1 MSDET
6 QATISPVTAEDFA
19 SHLEGL
25 SALLHACVHAGAN
38 INFVLP
44 FSEADAE
51 DFWTAKVLPPLRAGT
66 RLLWIARLDGRIAGS
81 VQLDID
87 TPPNQPHRAEVAKL
101 LVHPDFRRRGLA
113 RALMADLERHATA
126 IDRTLITLDTR
137 TGDNAEPLY
146 ASLGYRTAG
155 TIPAFCLDPI
165 DRSLHPTT
173 IMYKEL
179 ADARHC
185 RGRPE

>member
-1 MSDET
+1 M
-6 QATISPVTAEDFA
+6 
-19 SHLEGL
+19 
-25 SALLHACVHAGAN
+25 
-38 INFVLP
+38 
-44 FSEADAE
+44 
-51 DFWTAKVLPPLRAGT
+51 
-66 RLLWIARLDGRIAGS
+66 

-101 LVHPDFRRRGLA
+101 LVHPDFRRHGFA
-113 RALMADLERHATA
+113 RALMGALETHATA
-126 IDRTLITLDTR
+126 IGRTLITLDTR

-165 DRSLHPTT
+165 DGSLHPTT